1 MVRAILAAAVLAAAL
16 LAFGQAQENNAAEE
30 MTPEERQAAYE
41 AYAADLLEDIEAEH
55 GDIALKGV
63 PVTLHVPSSVDYFD
77 GKESQ
82 TILEDLWGNP
92 PDDTVL
98 GMLFPAGISPAV
110 ADWGAVITY
119 EDSGYVSD
127 DDAESTDYD
136 ALLSDMQEST
146 RRNNAELSRQGYAT
160 VVLTGWAE
168 TPNYDAANH
177 RLNWAKDL
185 LFSSS
190 DGEHTLNYDMRM
202 LGRGG
207 VLSVNFVGSADAL
220 DAIRAVAP
228 QVLAIP
234 EFNEGSRY
242 TDYQKGDKTAGYGV
256 AALITGGVA
265 VAAAKK
271 IGLLGVALLFLK
283 KGWIIVIALF
293 GGIGGWLR
301 RQFGGGSKT

>member
-1 MVRAILAAAVLAAAL
+1 MVRAILAAAVIAAAP

-30 MTPEERQAAYE
+30 MTPEERRAAYE
-41 AYAADLLEDIEAEH
+41 AYAADLLKDIDAEH
-55 GDIALKGV
+55 GDIALKGA

-98 GMLFPAGISPAV
+98 GMLFPAGISPTV

-190 DGEHTLNYDMRM
+190 DGVHTLNYDMRM

-207 VLSVNFVGSADAL
+207 VLSVNFVGAADAL

-293 GGIGGWLR
+293 GGIGG
-301 RQFGGGSKT
+301 

>member
-1 MVRAILAAAVLAAAL
+1 MVRAILAAAVLAAAP

>member
-1 MVRAILAAAVLAAAL
+1 
-16 LAFGQAQENNAAEE
+16 
-30 MTPEERQAAYE
+30 
-41 AYAADLLEDIEAEH
+41 
-55 GDIALKGV
+55 
-63 PVTLHVPSSVDYFD
+63 
-77 GKESQ
+77 
-82 TILEDLWGNP
+82 
-92 PDDTVL
+92 
-98 GMLFPAGISPAV
+98 MLFPAGISPTV

-190 DGEHTLNYDMRM
+190 DGVHTLNYDMRM

-293 GGIGGWLR
+293 GGVGGWLR